1 MSVRHG
7 GPPPFVTDPAGSR
20 VPAARAAAEAT
31 DQVGRDAEAPSD
43 LRVGI
48 RDVALVLPLVAF
60 PAATA
65 LDASRVLT
73 DLVAPVAGGIGA
85 LEHLLLYLD
94 LAAVA
99 VLIVV
104 TWAARGFRAPAGA
117 LPFLVLFLSFLPGF
131 AMTSIGGYQSGKAL
145 QMVTTTPAFVVATL
159 LVVDRPARR
168 VALLWASAGTGVL
181 VALLAMVRP
190 DPAAQAFDTVVLAG
204 TVSITTARLIG
215 YGVVGLLCLGVLVR
229 RLRLVALL
237 GAVALA
243 VPLLMT
249 GSRGPLVALALA
261 GLVLAVTVGGARRW
275 QLLPPLAGL
284 GGIIALTVATALP
297 EGLTSRFSVLWGGP
311 LDASAEVRVMLSGL
325 AAEVFLERPLGVGW
339 GGFGAVVPGGSLIV
353 LPGLEDAIYP
363 HNLPLEV
370 AVEGGLVALAGL
382 VLLAV
387 AVVRVLW
394 AHRTDPSVVAAA
406 TLLTFAFVNS
416 LFSADLNG
424 NYLVWVFAAAVLAA
438 RGRAPRRSDPV
449 TSRAVD
455 KASARPAW
463 TGVPVSPPESGTR

>member
-1 MSVRHG
+1 MN
-7 GPPPFVTDPAGSR
+7 
-20 VPAARAAAEAT
+20 
-31 DQVGRDAEAPSD
+31 VGHQTP
-43 LRVGI
+43 
-48 RDVALVLPLVAF
+48 LPLVPERAGRRSPTARAETGATPEVRVRVRDVVMVLPVIAF

-65 LDASRVLT
+65 LDASGVLT
-73 DLVAPVAGGIGA
+73 DLVGGAGP
-85 LEHLLLYLD
+85 LRHLFLSAD

-99 VLIVV
+99 VLIVA

-131 AMTSIGGYQSGKAL
+131 AWTSIGGYQSGKAT
-145 QMVTTTPAFVVATL
+145 QMLTTTPAFVVAAL

-168 VALLWASAGTGVL
+168 MALLWASAGIGVL

-190 DPAAQAFDTVVLAG
+190 DPAYQALDTVVLAG

-229 RLRLVALL
+229 RVRLVALL

-261 GLVLAVTVGGARRW
+261 GLVLAVTVSGTRRW
-275 QLLPPLAGL
+275 RLLPPLAGL
-284 GGIIALTVATALP
+284 GGVTALTVATALP
-297 EGLTSRFSVLWGGP
+297 EALTSRFAVLWGGP
-311 LDASAEVRVMLSGL
+311 LDASAETRVMLSRL
-325 AAEVFLERPLGVGW
+325 AAEVFLERPLGLGW
-339 GGFGAVVPGGSLIV
+339 GGFGSVVPGGSLIA

-382 VLLAV
+382 VLLLVTAG
-387 AVVRVLW
+387 RVLW
-394 AHRTDPSVVAAA
+394 RCRTDPSVVAAA
-406 TLLTFAFVNS
+406 ALLTFAFVNS

-424 NYLVWVFAAAVLAA
+424 NYLVWVFAAAVLTAGGRASRPDPPEGA
-438 RGRAPRRSDPV
+438 RRPAVVAPRR
-449 TSRAVD
+449 
-455 KASARPAW
+455 AR
-463 TGVPVSPPESGTR
+463 TR

>member
-1 MSVRHG
+1 MSVGHG
-7 GPPPFVTDPAGSR
+7 SPLPFVIEPARGR
-20 VPAARAAAEAT
+20 PPAARPDADAALARA
-31 DQVGRDAEAPSD
+31 DI
-43 LRVGI
+43 RVGV
-48 RDVALVLPLVAF
+48 RDVAMVLPLVAF

-73 DLVAPVAGGIGA
+73 DLVAPLAGQGSQ
-85 LEHLLLYLD
+85 LEHLLLYAD

-99 VLIVV
+99 VLVVV

-168 VALLWASAGTGVL
+168 VALLWASAGIGVL
-181 VALLAMVRP
+181 VAVLAMLRP
-190 DPAAQAFDTVVLAG
+190 DPAAQAYDTVVLAG

-229 RLRLVALL
+229 RLRLAALL

-261 GLVLAVTVGGARRW
+261 GLVLAVTVSGARRW
-275 QLLPPLAGL
+275 RLLPPLAGL
-284 GGIIALTVATALP
+284 GGVTALTVATALP
-297 EGLTSRFSVLWGGP
+297 EGVMSRFSVLWGGP
-311 LDASAEVRVMLSGL
+311 LDASTETRVMLSGL
-325 AAEVFLERPLGVGW
+325 ATEVFLDRPLGLGW
-339 GGFGAVVPGGSLIV
+339 GGFGSVVPGGALIV

-387 AVVRVLW
+387 AVARVLW
-394 AHRTDPSVVAAA
+394 RSRTDPTVVAAA

-438 RGRAPRRSDPV
+438 GGRGPRRTPPKWVSRTPV
-449 TSRAVD
+449 GWR
-455 KASARPAW
+455 
-463 TGVPVSPPESGTR
+463 PPESGTR

>member
-1 MSVRHG
+1 MSVGYESSLPVVPER
-7 GPPPFVTDPAGSR
+7 AGSR
-20 VPAARAAAEAT
+20 PPTARPAADAAPT
-31 DQVGRDAEAPSD
+31 TPDV
-43 LRVGI
+43 RVGV
-48 RDVALVLPLVAF
+48 RDVAMVLPLIAF

-65 LDASRVLT
+65 LDASGVLA
-73 DLVAPVAGGIGA
+73 DLGVPLSGEAGP
-85 LEHLLLYLD
+85 LRHLFLYAD

-104 TWAARGFRAPAGA
+104 TWAARRFRAPAGA
-117 LPFLVLFLSFLPGF
+117 LPFLMLLLSFLPGF
-131 AMTSIGGYQSGKAL
+131 ALTSVGGYQSGKTL
-145 QMVTTTPAFVVATL
+145 QMLTTTPAFVVATL

-168 VALLWASAGTGVL
+168 VALLWASAGIGVL
-181 VALLAMVRP
+181 IALLAMLRP
-190 DPAAQAFDTVVLAG
+190 DPVYQAVDTVVLAG

-261 GLVLAVTVGGARRW
+261 GLVLAVTVSGTRRW
-275 QLLPPLAGL
+275 RLLPPLVGL
-284 GGIIALTVATALP
+284 GGVTALTVATVLP
-297 EGLTSRFSVLWGGP
+297 EELTSRFSVLWGGP
-311 LDASAEVRVMLSGL
+311 LDASAETRVMLSRL
-325 AAEVFLERPLGVGW
+325 AAEVFLERPLGLGW
-339 GGFGAVVPGGSLIV
+339 GGFGSVVPGGSLIV

-382 VLLAV
+382 VLLVV
-387 AVVRVLW
+387 AAARVLW
-394 AHRTDPSVVAAA
+394 RCRTDSSVVAAA
-406 TLLTFAFVNS
+406 ALLTFAFVNS

-438 RGRAPRRSDPV
+438 GGRAPRHDRPEW
-449 TSRAVD
+449 
-455 KASARPAW
+455 ARPVA
-463 TGVPVSPPESGTR
+463 VVSPREAGAR

>member
-1 MSVRHG
+1 MSVGHESS
-7 GPPPFVTDPAGSR
+7 PPFVPDRAGR
-20 VPAARAAAEAT
+20 RPPTVRPAAAVAPAT
-31 DQVGRDAEAPSD
+31 TDVCVGA
-43 LRVGI
+43 
-48 RDVALVLPLVAF
+48 RDVAMVLPVVAF

-65 LDASRVLT
+65 LDASGVPT
-73 DLVAPVAGGIGA
+73 DLARSLVGGAVPLG
-85 LEHLLLYLD
+85 HVLLYVD

-131 AMTSIGGYQSGKAL
+131 ALTSIGGYQSGKTL
-145 QMVTTTPAFVVATL
+145 QMLTTTPAFVVAAL

-168 VALLWASAGTGVL
+168 MALLWASAGIGVL
-181 VALLAMVRP
+181 VALLAMARP
-190 DPAAQAFDTVVLAG
+190 DPAYQALDTVVLAG

-261 GLVLAVTVGGARRW
+261 SLVLAVTVRGARRW
-275 QLLPPLAGL
+275 RLLPPLAGL
-284 GGIIALTVATALP
+284 VGVTALTAATVLP
-297 EGLTSRFSVLWGGP
+297 EALTSRFAVLWGGP
-311 LDASAEVRVMLSGL
+311 LDASAEIRVMLSRL
-325 AAEVFLERPLGVGW
+325 AAEVFLERPLGLGW
-339 GGFGAVVPGGSLIV
+339 GGFGSVVPGGSLFV

-382 VLLAV
+382 VLLLVTAG
-387 AVVRVLW
+387 RTLW
-394 AHRTDPSVVAAA
+394 RFRTDPSVVAAA
-406 TLLTFAFVNS
+406 ALLTFAFVNS

-438 RGRAPRRSDPV
+438 QGQ
-449 TSRAVD
+449 TSRRDRPDRAGGPNWAGRVAVVPPPQ
-455 KASARPAW
+455 ARA
-463 TGVPVSPPESGTR
+463 R